1 MNNLDYKIF
10 DKGLWFF
17 IESDQWKATIIHKL
31 TCSWRWSWF
40 SNCDLS
46 SKAGDKER
54 YAVMQYIWL
63 DDINW
68 VKIYSNDLV
77 SIPWS
82 DQKYEVVYD
91 NNSASYWL
99 LSLTTDRQQI
109 SSLWFSLVVVWNKY
123 NLN

>member
-1 MNNLDYKIF
+1 MNNLDFKIF
-10 DKGLWFF
+10 DKDLWFF

-31 TCSWRWSWF
+31 ICSWKWSWF

-54 YAVMQYIWL
+54 YAIMQYIWL
-63 DDINW
+63 NDINW
-68 VKIYSNDLV
+68 IKIYASDLV

-82 DQKYEVVYD
+82 DHKYEVVYD

-99 LSLTTDRQQI
+99 LSLKTDRQQI
-109 SSLWFSLVVVWNKY
+109 STLWFSLVVVWNKY